1 MGAGMVEGAEAVKE
15 LLREFLLDDDLN
27 FEEEDYDEDYL
38 EDAEEGEEDWDD
50 WDDWDEEDD
59 L

>member
-1 MGAGMVEGAEAVKE
+1 M
-15 LLREFLLDDDLN
+15 LREFLLDDDLN

-50 WDDWDEEDD
+50 WDDWGEEDD